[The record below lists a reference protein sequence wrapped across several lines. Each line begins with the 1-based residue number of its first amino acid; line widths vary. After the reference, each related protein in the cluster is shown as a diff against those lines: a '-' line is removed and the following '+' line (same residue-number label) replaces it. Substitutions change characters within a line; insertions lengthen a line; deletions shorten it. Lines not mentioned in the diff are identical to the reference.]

1 MDIKKPIKFSDKFN
15 PENLQNSFSV
25 GNHEIP
31 IISIGPYGA
40 FHDYGSLAKCFCDQ
54 CSGSDRLVQLYTC
67 KSENCNIKCPPHTR
81 KCSECGDRNYLAR
94 RETNRRYYVR
104 KSCSN
109 SENSISLINKSS
121 DSINDMGLPEIWN
134 NAWSEFPEL

>member
-1 MDIKKPIKFSDKFN
+1 MGIKRPIKISDKFN

-31 IISIGPYGA
+31 IISVGPYGA
-40 FHDYGSLAKCFCDQ
+40 FHDYGSFAECFCNQ
-54 CSGSDRLVQLYTC
+54 CSGRRVSLYTC
-67 KSENCNIKCPPHTR
+67 KSEGCKIKCPPHTR
-81 KCSECGDRNYLAR
+81 KCSECGNHNYLAR
-94 RETNRRYYVR
+94 RRINRKYYDSR
-104 KSCSN
+104 KSRLN
-109 SENSISLINKSS
+109 SENSISSINKSS